1 MSLYELK
8 NTLLIAI
15 IYVFRMLGLFM
26 VIPILAIAW
35 KDQSSIS
42 ALQVG
47 MAIGAYGFTQALL
60 QIFLG
65 WLSDIYGRKK
75 IISLGLIVFAIGSF
89 IAGYYNTVEGVIL
102 GRFIQGSGAI
112 AGVLSALVS
121 DITSIE
127 NLSKSMAIIGSSI
140 GLSFILAMFLGPW
153 IYVKFGISS
162 IFLVNA
168 IMALLA
174 LVIVIFFIPNT
185 IQNNQATKKP
195 SLLIQDIKNIIKI
208 KVIPVQLFGVFTIH
222 FVLMGIFIVIPK
234 LLISVLGV
242 DIKNHGY
249 VYLLVNLISF
259 AMCLPLIVYSEKQ
272 RKTKQIYLVSV
283 SSLLVALFFMFFQS
297 NYIMFALGLLFFFFG
312 FTFLEATLPS
322 LVAKYSPLLNKG
334 TSMGLYSTCQFLGA
348 ALGSY
353 INGLLLKNYG
363 HDGLLIICSIIILVW
378 LLLVIRMQQLQSIKS
393 VVTVIN
399 KSTPTSIFEY
409 LTKIRKVSGVI
420 EAIVLP
426 NNCKVCIKY
435 DTEKLDNKN
444 LECLG
449 IVI

>member
-1 MSLYELK
+1 
-8 NTLLIAI
+8 
-15 IYVFRMLGLFM
+15 
-26 VIPILAIAW
+26 
-35 KDQSSIS
+35 
-42 ALQVG
+42 
-47 MAIGAYGFTQALL
+47 
-60 QIFLG
+60 
-65 WLSDIYGRKK
+65 
-75 IISLGLIVFAIGSF
+75 
-89 IAGYYNTVEGVIL
+89 
-102 GRFIQGSGAI
+102 
-112 AGVLSALVS
+112 
-121 DITSIE
+121 
-127 NLSKSMAIIGSSI
+127 
-140 GLSFILAMFLGPW
+140 
-153 IYVKFGISS
+153 
-162 IFLVNA
+162 
-168 IMALLA
+168 
-174 LVIVIFFIPNT
+174 
-185 IQNNQATKKP
+185 
-195 SLLIQDIKNIIKI
+195 
-208 KVIPVQLFGVFTIH
+208 
-222 FVLMGIFIVIPK
+222 
-234 LLISVLGV
+234 
-242 DIKNHGY
+242 
-249 VYLLVNLISF
+249 
-259 AMCLPLIVYSEKQ
+259 MCLPLIVYSEKQ